1 MILPSKKV
9 LSVFI
14 LTAALVVAVIVAF
27 GRDKSS
33 EAINFA
39 SNLVAGEKVSVPENP
54 NWQNELSQV
63 KTNAEPAQIE
73 SNTST
78 PETATD
84 TISKTLMSNYLALK
98 QSGTLDAASAQKL
111 VDQTANFVNQ
121 LGSNVVL
128 DTKLNIIPDNGKQT
142 ITDYGENLGSIL
154 RNNKPAYEE
163 SEMDIVKK
171 ALETKDLKK
180 LEELGQIIN
189 TFTEISKEMKAMPVP
204 KTFVKAHL
212 DMVNGID
219 MVVFGLN
226 EVKFVFSDSFRG
238 MGGIQIYGQGI
249 TLFLQSFKA
258 TLDFIKQNN
267 TAYKQGS
274 GGYYLLYRI

>member
-1 MILPSKKV
+1 MPSKKV

-189 TFTEISKEMKAMPVP
+189 TFTEISKE
-204 KTFVKAHL
+204 
-212 DMVNGID
+212 
-219 MVVFGLN
+219 
-226 EVKFVFSDSFRG
+226 
-238 MGGIQIYGQGI
+238 
-249 TLFLQSFKA
+249 
-258 TLDFIKQNN
+258 
-267 TAYKQGS
+267 
-274 GGYYLLYRI
+274 